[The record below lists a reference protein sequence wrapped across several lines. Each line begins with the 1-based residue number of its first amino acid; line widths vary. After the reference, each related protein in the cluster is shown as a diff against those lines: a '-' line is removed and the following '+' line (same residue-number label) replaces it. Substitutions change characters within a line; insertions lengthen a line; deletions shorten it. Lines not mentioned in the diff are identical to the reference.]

1 MFRQLTPVVRA
12 LLYANVIVYLLTY
25 LLGDR
30 FFERIVVDY
39 ALWPWNGSV
48 LYGSPPFEPWQLISY
63 SFLHEGFWH
72 IFGNM
77 FALYMFGPDG
87 EALLGSRRFTIY
99 YFACVVGAAV
109 SQLLVTRYL
118 YPGGYPTLGASGGI
132 FGILLLYGLAFPH
145 RKLLLLFP
153 PIPMPAWLFV
163 TLYGLLELGLG
174 VSGTAPS
181 VAHFAHLGGM
191 ATGYVLILLWRATG
205 RGRNY
210 Y

>member
-12 LLYANVIVYLLTY
+12 LLYANVIVFLLMF
-25 LLGDR
+25 LMGDR
-30 FFERIVVDY
+30 LVIDY
-39 ALWPWNGSV
+39 ALWPWHGDV
-48 LYGSPPFEPWQLISY
+48 RYGSPPFEPWQLISY

-72 IFGNM
+72 LFGNM
-77 FALYMFGPDG
+77 FALYMFGPDS
-87 EALLGSRRFTIY
+87 EVLLGSRRFTIY
-99 YFACVVGAAV
+99 YFACVVGAGI
-109 SQLLVTRYL
+109 SQLLVTQYL
-118 YPGGYPTLGASGGI
+118 YPGPYPTLGASGGI

-174 VSGTAPS
+174 VSGAAPS

-191 ATGYVLILLWRATG
+191 ATGYVLILVWRVRS
-205 RGRNY
+205 RGRHY